1 MANRIHSSYDAIVI
15 GGGPGG
21 STTATLLAK
30 AGKSVLLVE
39 KCKFPRYHIGE
50 SLVPGIVPILAEL
63 DVLPEMER
71 FGFTDKFGITLIW
84 GNQNERWSVG
94 FDEAAG
100 ESLGKAFQVVRSEFD
115 YLLLQ
120 NARRKGVTVLEET
133 TVRDFTFEGD
143 RCTGITLP
151 DVDGQNLNISARFV
165 VDASGQA
172 NILGRKLH
180 TIEVVEELKNKAVW
194 AYYQNGTVPEGR
206 DAGNIIVENNIS
218 EGWLWMI
225 PLHDGTHSIGLVAP
239 QESFKGHDGGELLSK
254 MIAESQ
260 HIQGYL
266 KDATRVSDYH
276 SHKDWSYACSKFYG
290 PGYLMVGDAAGF
302 VDPLFSTGVFL
313 AMNSG
318 SLAAKTILAALAAP
332 QDESSLG
339 AAYESSYRGF
349 LDVVTSF
356 VLFFYD
362 ASKNKEKYFDQAQ
375 NLVDPMDIMT
385 ARQDFVYL
393 ITGLGG
399 LHTVMG
405 MSPNKAIERLRD
417 DLAESRAQ
425 PLVELTEKAS

>member
-1 MANRIHSSYDAIVI
+1 MAVQIKSSYDVIVI

-21 STTATLLAK
+21 ATTATLLAK

-50 SLVPGIVPILAEL
+50 SLVPGVVPILAEL
-63 DVLPEMER
+63 DVLSEMEQY
-71 FGFTDKFGITLIW
+71 GFTDKFGITLIW

-94 FDEAAG
+94 FDEAGG

-133 TVRDFTFEGD
+133 AVRDVIFDGD
-143 RCTGITLP
+143 RCTGITLR
-151 DVDGQNLNISARFV
+151 DMDGEDLTVSARYV

-172 NILGRKLH
+172 NLIGRKQH
-180 TIEVVEELKNKAVW
+180 NIEVVDGLKNKAVW
-194 AYYQNGTVPEGR
+194 AYYQNATVPEGR

-239 QESFKGHDGGELLSK
+239 QESFKGYERGALLNK
-254 MIAESQ
+254 MLAESE
-260 HIQGYL
+260 HIKGYL
-266 KDATRVSDYH
+266 KDASRVSDYH
-276 SHKDWSYACSKFYG
+276 SHKDWSYSCSQFQG

-318 SLAAKTILAALAAP
+318 SLAAKTIIAAMENPSEERA
-332 QDESSLG
+332 LG
-339 AAYESSYRGF
+339 VAYETSYRSF

-362 ASKNKEKYFDQAQ
+362 ASKNKEKYFDRARD
-375 NLVDPMDIMT
+375 LVDPMDIMT

-399 LHTVMG
+399 LHSVMG
-405 MSPNKAIERLRD
+405 MSPSQAIEKLNN
-417 DLAESRAQ
+417 DLAETRESSM
-425 PLVELTEKAS
+425 PELAEA

>member
-1 MANRIHSSYDAIVI
+1 MAVQINASYDVIVI

-50 SLVPGIVPILAEL
+50 SLVPGVVPILAEL
-63 DVLPEMER
+63 DVLSEMEK
-71 FGFTDKFGITLIW
+71 FGFTDKYGITLIW
-84 GNQNERWSVG
+84 GDKNERWSVG
-94 FDEAAG
+94 FDEAGG
-100 ESLGKAFQVVRSEFD
+100 ESLGKAFQVVRSDFD

-133 TVRDFTFEGD
+133 AVRDVTFDGD
-143 RCTGITLP
+143 RCKGIILR
-151 DVDGQNLNISARFV
+151 DIDGDDLSVSAQFV

-172 NILGRKLH
+172 NLLGRKKH
-180 TIEVVEELKNKAVW
+180 EIDVVDGLKNKAVW
-194 AYYQNGTVPEGR
+194 AYYQNATVPEGR

-239 QESFKGHDGGELLSK
+239 QESFKGHERGTLLNK
-254 MIAESQ
+254 MLAESE
-260 HIQGYL
+260 HISGYL
-266 KDATRVSDYH
+266 KNATRVSDHH
-276 SHKDWSYACSKFYG
+276 SHKDWSYACSSFQG
-290 PGYLMVGDAAGF
+290 PGYFMVGDAAGF

-318 SLAAKTILAALAAP
+318 SLAAKTIIAAMEKPAK
-332 QDESSLG
+332 ESELG
-339 AAYESSYRGF
+339 TAYENSYRSF
-349 LDVVTSF
+349 LDIVTSF

-362 ASKNKEKYFDQAQ
+362 ASKNKEKYFDHARD
-375 NLVDPMDIMT
+375 LVDPMDIMT

-399 LHTVMG
+399 LHSVMG
-405 MSPNKAIERLRD
+405 MSPSQAIEKLHN
-417 DLAESRAQ
+417 DLAEASVYSM
-425 PLVELTEKAS
+425 PELAGA

>member
-1 MANRIHSSYDAIVI
+1 MAVQIKSSYDVIVI

-21 STTATLLAK
+21 ATTATLLAK

-50 SLVPGIVPILAEL
+50 SLVPGVVPILAEL
-63 DVLPEMER
+63 DVLSEMEQY
-71 FGFTDKFGITLIW
+71 GFTDKFGITLIW

-94 FDEAAG
+94 FDEAGG

-133 TVRDFTFEGD
+133 AVRDVIFDGD
-143 RCTGITLP
+143 RCTGITLR
-151 DVDGQNLNISARFV
+151 DMDGEDLTVSARYV

-172 NILGRKLH
+172 NLIGRKQH
-180 TIEVVEELKNKAVW
+180 NIEVVDGLKNKAVW
-194 AYYQNGTVPEGR
+194 AYYQNATVPEGR

-239 QESFKGHDGGELLSK
+239 QESFKGYERGALLNK
-254 MIAESQ
+254 MLAESE
-260 HIQGYL
+260 HIKGYL

-276 SHKDWSYACSKFYG
+276 SHKDWSYSCSQFQG

-318 SLAAKTILAALAAP
+318 SLAAKTIIAAMENPSEERA
-332 QDESSLG
+332 LG
-339 AAYESSYRGF
+339 VAYETSYRSF

-362 ASKNKEKYFDQAQ
+362 ASKNKEKYFDRARD
-375 NLVDPMDIMT
+375 LVDPMDIMT

-399 LHTVMG
+399 LHSVMG
-405 MSPNKAIERLRD
+405 MSPSQALEKLNN
-417 DLAESRAQ
+417 DLAETRESSM
-425 PLVELTEKAS
+425 PELAEA

>member
-1 MANRIHSSYDAIVI
+1 MAVQINSSYDVIVI

-21 STTATLLAK
+21 ATTATLLAK

-50 SLVPGIVPILAEL
+50 SLVPGVVPILAEL
-63 DVLPEMER
+63 DVLTEMEQ

-94 FDEAAG
+94 FDEAGG
-100 ESLGKAFQVVRSEFD
+100 ESLGKAFQVVRSDFD
-115 YLLLQ
+115 NLLLQ

-133 TVRDFTFEGD
+133 SVRDVIFDGD
-143 RCTGITLP
+143 RCTGITLR
-151 DVDGQNLNISARFV
+151 DIDGEDLTISARFV

-172 NILGRKLH
+172 NLIGRKQH
-180 TIEVVEELKNKAVW
+180 TIEVVDGLKNKAVW
-194 AYYQNGTVPEGR
+194 AYYQNATVPEGR

-239 QESFKGHDGGELLSK
+239 QESFKGHERGALLNK
-254 MIAESQ
+254 MLAESE
-260 HIQGYL
+260 HIKGYL

-276 SHKDWSYACSKFYG
+276 SHKDWSYSCSQFQG

-318 SLAAKTILAALAAP
+318 SLAAKTIIAAIENP
-332 QDESSLG
+332 SEEHTLG
-339 AAYESSYRGF
+339 AAYETSYRSF

-362 ASKNKEKYFDQAQ
+362 ASKNKEKYFDRARD
-375 NLVDPMDIMT
+375 LVDPMDIMS

-399 LHTVMG
+399 LHSVMG
-405 MSPNKAIERLRD
+405 MSPSQAIEKLNG
-417 DLAESRAQ
+417 DLAETRESSK
-425 PLVELTEKAS
+425 LELAEA